1 MSLRDGELAGRADER
16 GGALAGPRG
25 RWPGHVAGPRGR
37 RGERMD
43 GSGKLLSS
51 ALHAA
56 NYEGINDSATPKAL
70 CQERIKG
77 IGGELLYAAKHCN
90 SGIKKETA

>member
-1 MSLRDGELAGRADER
+1 MQQLAILVEL
-16 GGALAGPRG
+16 
-25 RWPGHVAGPRGR
+25 
-37 RGERMD
+37 
-43 GSGKLLSS
+43 
-51 ALHAA
+51 LHAA

>member
-16 GGALAGPRG
+16 GGALAGPR
-25 RWPGHVAGPRGR
+25 RR